1 MKRAGQIALTPFPNT
16 DLSGSKRR
24 PVLLIRQASIRFDDW
39 LVCMVSSQL
48 HQAETGFDDTL
59 ELVDKLKTAGFAPEQ
74 AEAVVRAIGTAQDE
88 HVTKANLEQ
97 ALAPIRTDLTLLK
110 WMMGAVLAGIVSLI
124 IKALL

>member
-1 MKRAGQIALTPFPNT
+1 
-16 DLSGSKRR
+16 
-24 PVLLIRQASIRFDDW
+24 
-39 LVCMVSSQL
+39 MVSSQL